1 MIRPLSGTPNAAYM
15 AWKDHTPRPNSAVM
29 TAAEVRP
36 ASQARPGILVTS
48 QAPSREIAPIA
59 GT

>member
-1 MIRPLSGTPNAAYM
+1 MTWR
-15 AWKDHTPRPNSAVM
+15 DHVPRTNIAVM
-29 TAAEVRP
+29 TAADVTP
-36 ASQARPGILVTS
+36 ASHARPGILVTS

>member
-1 MIRPLSGTPNAAYM
+1 M
-15 AWKDHTPRPNSAVM
+15 AWNDHTPRPNNAVI
-29 TAAEVRP
+29 TADDVKP
-36 ASQARPGILVTS
+36 AGQARPGTLVTS